1 MARMPHVVGK
11 RKKSRVKGEVK
22 VVSREAY
29 EGLELDSRLELI
41 RALIPLGL
49 SYVYEELEKEVE
61 ELAGERY
68 RRKSERDNGRRHGS
82 NPGSVRLGGRK
93 VPIRVPRVR
102 GEEGELTLRSYR
114 KLHGGGD
121 LDEELFRRVLYGIS
135 CRNYEQAAGDLPGA
149 IGLSGSSV
157 SRAFMKESARRLK
170 EFRERDI
177 SGLNVVALFLDG
189 KSFAEDEMV
198 IALGVT
204 MDGSKHILGFVQ
216 TDTENTKVITQFLR
230 SLLDRGLDVSEGIL
244 AVVDGSKGLIS
255 GVKKALRGLVVIQ
268 RCQWHKRENVVSH
281 LSKEEEEYW
290 RNRMRRAYSRPTYD
304 EAKKALEKIRDELE
318 EINESAVR
326 SLNEGFEETLT
337 LHRLGVFGVLGRSL
351 KTTNI
356 LESVNSQAEERCGR
370 VDYWKNSNQKHRWLA
385 SALLDIEPRLNRL
398 CGYRHLPKLREAI
411 KKELKLQT
419 DKKGDLFAA

>member
-68 RRKSERDNGRRHGS
+68 RRKSGRDNGRRHGS

-114 KLHGGGD
+114 KLHGGGE

-135 CRNYEQAAGDLPGA
+135 CRNYEQAAGDLPGS

-281 LSKEEEEYW
+281 LSKEEQEYW
-290 RNRMRRAYSRPTYD
+290 RNRMRRAYSRPTYG

-398 CGYRHLPKLREAI
+398 CGYRHLPKLRAAI
-411 KKELKLQT
+411 RKELKLQT

>member
-68 RRKSERDNGRRHGS
+68 RRKSGRDNGRRHGS

-114 KLHGGGD
+114 KLHGGGE

-135 CRNYEQAAGDLPGA
+135 CRNYEQAAGDLPGS

-281 LSKEEEEYW
+281 LSKEEQEYW
-290 RNRMRRAYSRPTYD
+290 RNRMRRAYSRPTYG

-411 KKELKLQT
+411 RKELKLQT

>member
-29 EGLELDSRLELI
+29 EGLDLDSRLELI

-61 ELAGERY
+61 ELSGERY
-68 RRKSERDNGRRHGS
+68 RRKSGRDNGRRHGS

-135 CRNYEQAAGDLPGA
+135 CRNYEQAAGDLPGS

-157 SRAFMKESARRLK
+157 SRTFMKESARRLK
-170 EFRERDI
+170 EFQERDI

-281 LSKEEEEYW
+281 LSKEEQEYW

-411 KKELKLQT
+411 RKELKLQT

>member
-290 RNRMRRAYSRPTYD
+290 RNRMRRGYGRPTYD
-304 EAKKALEKIRDELE
+304 EAKKALEKIRGELE

>member
-1 MARMPHVVGK
+1 MARMPHVEGK

-29 EGLELDSRLELI
+29 EGLDLDSRLELI

-61 ELAGERY
+61 ELSGERY
-68 RRKSERDNGRRHGS
+68 RRKSGRDNGRRHGS

-135 CRNYEQAAGDLPGA
+135 CRNYEQAAGDLPGS

-157 SRAFMKESARRLK
+157 SRTFMKESARRLK
-170 EFRERDI
+170 EFQERDI

-281 LSKEEEEYW
+281 LSKEEQEYW
-290 RNRMRRAYSRPTYD
+290 RNRMRRAYSRPTYG

-385 SALLDIEPRLNRL
+385 SALLDIESRLNRL

-411 KKELKLQT
+411 RKELKLQT